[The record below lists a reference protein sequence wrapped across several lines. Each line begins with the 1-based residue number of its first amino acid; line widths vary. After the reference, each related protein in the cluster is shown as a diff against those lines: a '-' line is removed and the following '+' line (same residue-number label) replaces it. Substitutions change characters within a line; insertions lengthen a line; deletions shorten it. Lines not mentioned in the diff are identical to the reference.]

1 MRNKTN
7 TILTLLILLNLIS
20 LNVFAQNFNFHS
32 TGLSGHGD
40 EVRSVAFSPDGN
52 TLASGSYDNTI
63 RLWNSSTGAPLNT
76 LTGHTRWV
84 HSVAFSPD
92 GNTLASGSW
101 DNTIRLWNANTGEH
115 LKTLTGDARIYSVTF
130 SPDGKMLASVRRATI
145 RLWNANTGEHLKTLI
160 GHTGSVNSVAFSPD
174 GKTLASGSHDKTIKL
189 WDTHTG
195 ELLHTLKGHYNWVNS
210 VAFSPDG
217 HTLASGG
224 QDALGNTLRLWDA
237 NTGELLHTLKGHR
250 GGVRSVAFSPDGQTL
265 ASASD
270 DKTIRLWNP
279 NIGELLN
286 ALTGH
291 SDQVNS
297 VAFSPDGQTL
307 ASGSSDSTIRLWN
320 PNTGEHLQNFTG
332 HSGGISDVAF
342 HPDGKTLTTF
352 GYDKTFR
359 LWNPNTGGHL
369 KRLWSG
375 ISLKGTYSLV
385 VSPADGKMIATGH
398 DDDTL
403 RLRDANTG
411 ELLHTFTGH
420 GGDVYSVA
428 FSPNGKILASAS
440 HDETIRLWN
449 PNTGTHLNTLWGHK
463 SWVGTVVF
471 SPDGGMLASG
481 GGDATIRLWNPNT
494 GELLNT
500 LTGHSDQVNSVA
512 FSPDG
517 GMLASGSSDS
527 TIRLWNP
534 NTGELLN
541 TLTGHRGGVN
551 SVAFSPDGGM
561 LASGGGDI
569 NWGGD
574 DTIRLWN
581 VSTGGLLKTL
591 TGHTYGVNSVAFHP
605 DGGMLA
611 SGGGDRTL
619 RLWELPPTAL
629 TITPN
634 PVVPPAIGE
643 QFTLN
648 IGIVAGNNIFRYGF
662 QLGFDP
668 NVLRYVESANGD
680 YLRDA
685 FFATPVVSE
694 GQVTLGAT
702 ALTTL
707 GKGNGTLATVTFE
720 VVDVTESIIYLS
732 QPTLTDSAEETVPSY
747 VDSTVVEPTLMPSA
761 AIVRLTPIAV
771 TSPAIGEQI
780 TFNVDIAGGENVT
793 NYFFSFDHESSALKF
808 ISYNEGDY
816 ISNGGTGD
824 GRLGTVTFEVLNVQ
838 NSTVSTTG
846 YLVAPNGLRF
856 APNFESAKVIP
867 LILGD
872 VNRDGI
878 VNILDLVVVANNF
891 GQLVSELRNPA
902 DVNEDGVVNVI
913 DLVKVA
919 GEMGDGAAAPSV
931 VNRHLAS
938 APTRAEVQQWLTQA
952 RQLNLTDAVSQ
963 RGIRFLEQL
972 LAALTPKETALLPN
986 YPNPF
991 NPETW
996 IPYQLEESADVALTI
1011 YDINGRVVRALALGH
1026 QRAGVYHGRSR
1037 AAYWDGRNAVGEPVA
1052 SGVYF
1057 YTLSTESTRDS
1068 VTAGDFSATRKML
1081 IQK

>member
-1 MRNKTN
+1 MN

-40 EVRSVAFSPDGN
+40 EVTSVAFSPDGQ
-52 TLASGSYDNTI
+52 TLASASWDNTI

-76 LTGHTRWV
+76 LTGHTHWV

-92 GNTLASGSW
+92 GNTLASGSS
-101 DNTIRLWNANTGEH
+101 DSTIRLWNPNTGEL

-130 SPDGKMLASVRRATI
+130 SPDGKMLASASQDNTI
-145 RLWNANTGEHLKTLI
+145 RLWNANTGENIKTLTGHTSYVRSVSFHPDGNTLASASWDNTIRLWNANTGELLKTLT
-160 GHTGSVNSVAFSPD
+160 GHTESVNSVSF
-174 GKTLASGSHDKTIKL
+174 H
-189 WDTHTG
+189 
-195 ELLHTLKGHYNWVNS
+195 
-210 VAFSPDG
+210 PDG
-217 HTLASGG
+217 HTLASGS
-224 QDALGNTLRLWDA
+224 
-237 NTGELLHTLKGHR
+237 
-250 GGVRSVAFSPDGQTL
+250 GVWGYDT
-265 ASASD
+265 
-270 DKTIRLWNP
+270 TIRLWNANTGE
-279 NIGELLN
+279 NIKT
-286 ALTGH
+286 LTGH
-291 SDQVNS
+291 TDDVNS
-297 VAFSPDGQTL
+297 VSFHPDGNTL
-307 ASGSSDSTIRLWN
+307 ASGSSDNTIRLWN
-320 PNTGEHLQNFTG
+320 ANTGEELKTLTGHTGGVNSVSFHPDGNTLASAGWDNTIRLWNANTGEHLQNFTG

-359 LWNPNTGGHL
+359 LWNANTGGHL

-449 PNTGTHLNTLWGHK
+449 PNTGTHLNILWGHK

-471 SPDGGMLASG
+471 SPDGRMLASGGGDATIRLWNPNTGELLNTLTGHSDQVNSIAFHPDGGMLASG
-481 GGDATIRLWNPNT
+481 GGDATICLWNPNT

-517 GMLASGSSDS
+517 GMLASG
-527 TIRLWNP
+527 
-534 NTGELLN
+534 
-541 TLTGHRGGVN
+541 
-551 SVAFSPDGGM
+551 
-561 LASGGGDI
+561 GDI
-569 NWGGD
+569 NRGRD

-591 TGHTYGVNSVAFHP
+591 TGHTDGVNSVAFHP

-747 VDSTVVEPTLMPSA
+747 VDSTVVEPALMPSA

-816 ISNGGTGD
+816 ISKGGTGD

-846 YLVAPNGLRF
+846 YFVAPNGLRF
-856 APNFESAKVIP
+856 APNFESAKVIR
-867 LILGD
+867 LMLGD

-891 GQLVSELRNPA
+891 GQLVSELGNPA

-919 GEMGDGAAAPSV
+919 GAMRDGAAAPSV

-996 IPYQLEESADVALTI
+996 IPYQLSASADVALTI
-1011 YDINGRVVRALALGH
+1011 YDINGRVVRDLDFGH
-1026 QRAGVYHGRSR
+1026 QPIGIYQSR
-1037 AAYWDGRNAVGEPVA
+1037 ARAASWNGRNAQGEPVA

-1057 YTLSTESTRDS
+1057 YTLK
-1068 VTAGDFSATRKML
+1068 AGDFSATRKML
-1081 IQK
+1081 IRK

>member
-1 MRNKTN
+1 MKNKTQ

-32 TGLSGHGD
+32 TGLSGHGGKVTSVAFSPNGNTLASGSND
-40 EVRSVAFSPDGN
+40 DTIRLWNANTGVLLKTLTGHGGDVFSVAFSPDGKM
-52 TLASGSYDNTI
+52 LASASRNDI
-63 RLWNSSTGAPLNT
+63 IHLWNTNTGKHLKT
-76 LTGHTRWV
+76 LTGD
-84 HSVAFSPD
+84 SVAFSPD
-92 GNTLASGSW
+92 GKMLASAIGA
-101 DNTIRLWNANTGEH
+101 TIRLWDANTGEH
-115 LKTLTGDARIYSVTF
+115 LKTLTGHTD
-130 SPDGKMLASVRRATI
+130 SVRSI
-145 RLWNANTGEHLKTLI
+145 
-160 GHTGSVNSVAFSPD
+160 AFSPD
-174 GKTLASGSHDKTIKL
+174 GQ
-189 WDTHTG
+189 
-195 ELLHTLKGHYNWVNS
+195 
-210 VAFSPDG
+210 
-217 HTLASGG
+217 TLASGG
-224 QDALGNTLRLWDA
+224 GSWDDTIRLWDA
-237 NTGELLHTLKGHR
+237 NTGELLNTLEGHTSVVISVAFHPDGNTIASASRTTIFLWDANTGELLRTLTGHSR
-250 GGVRSVAFSPDGQTL
+250 LVRSVAFSPDGGML
-265 ASASD
+265 ASGGGDA
-270 DKTIRLWNP
+270 TIRLWNP
-279 NIGELLN
+279 NTGELLN
-286 ALTGH
+286 TLTGH
-291 SDQVNS
+291 SNEVNS
-297 VAFSPDGQTL
+297 VAFSPDGQTI
-307 ASGSSDSTIRLWN
+307 ASGSWDSTLRLWN
-320 PNTGEHLQNFTG
+320 ANTGEHLQSFAG

-342 HPDGKTLTTF
+342 HPDGKTLTSF

-359 LWNPNTGGHL
+359 LWNANTGGHL

-375 ISLKGTYSLV
+375 ISLKGTYSV
-385 VSPADGKMIATGH
+385 VVNPLDGKTIATGH

-411 ELLHTFTGH
+411 ELLHTLTGH

-463 SWVGTVVF
+463 SWVGTLVF

-500 LTGHSDQVNSVA
+500 LTGHSNQVNSVA

-517 GMLASGSSDS
+517 AMLASGGEDS

-541 TLTGHRGGVN
+541 TLTGHSNQVNSVAFSPDGAMLASGGGDFNWWSDVTIRLWNVSTGGLLKTLTGHTRGVN

-561 LASGGGDI
+561 LASGGGDR
-569 NWGGD
+569 
-574 DTIRLWN
+574 TI
-581 VSTGGLLKTL
+581 
-591 TGHTYGVNSVAFHP
+591 
-605 DGGMLA
+605 
-611 SGGGDRTL
+611 

-680 YLRDA
+680 YLPDA
-685 FFATPVVSE
+685 LFVKPVVSE
-694 GQVTLGAT
+694 GQVTLEAT
-702 ALTTL
+702 ALITL
-707 GKGNGTLATVTFE
+707 GKGSGTLATVTFE
-720 VVDVTESIIYLS
+720 VVEVTESIIYLS

-747 VDSTVVEPTLMPSA
+747 VDSTVVEPSLMPSA
-761 AIVRLTPIAV
+761 AIVRLTPTAV
-771 TSPAIGEQI
+771 TSPPIGEQI

-816 ISNGGTGD
+816 ISNGGAGD

-838 NSTVSTTG
+838 SSTVSATG

-867 LILGD
+867 LMLGD

-891 GQLVSELRNPA
+891 GQVVSELGNPA
-902 DVNEDGVVNVI
+902 DVNEDGVVNLI

-919 GEMGDGAAAPSV
+919 GAMGDGAAAPSV

-996 IPYQLEESADVALTI
+996 IPYQLAEAADVVLTI
-1011 YDINGRVVRALALGH
+1011 YAVDGAVVRTLALGH
-1026 QRAGVYHGRSR
+1026 QPVGIYQDKSR
-1037 AAYWDGRNAVGEPVA
+1037 AAYWDGRNAQGEPVA

-1057 YTLSTESTRDS
+1057 YTLK
-1068 VTAGDFSATRKML
+1068 AGEFSATRKML